1 MKSIENYDTIYVK
14 RWKSEEGFIK
24 FKLSNKLVQV
34 NFDDLTEI
42 KFYCKDQKV
51 MIRNSTGCLSTF
63 KFGFDLCNED

>member
-1 MKSIENYDTIYVK
+1 MKSIESYDTIYVK

-42 KFYCKDQKV
+42 KFYC
-51 MIRNSTGCLSTF
+51 
-63 KFGFDLCNED
+63 